1 MRLRNARD
9 LLAGCLFLILGLA
22 FLFFAQDYQLGSARR
37 MGPAY
42 FPVALSLIL
51 VVIGVATAA
60 RGFLVPGPP
69 IRDVAGKALA
79 VVTVAVVLFGL
90 LVRGVGLGLAVAV
103 LVIVSAAASRGF
115 RLLPAL
121 LLGLA
126 LAVFCILVF
135 VTGLGLPF
143 PALGPWLRG

>member
-9 LLAGCLFLILGLA
+9 LLAGCLFLIFGLA

-42 FPVALSLIL
+42 FPVVLSLMLI
-51 VVIGVATAA
+51 VIGVATAA

-79 VVTVAVVLFGL
+79 VVTAAVVLFGL
-90 LVRGVGLGLAVAV
+90 LVRGVGLGVAVAA

-126 LAVFCILVF
+126 LAAFCILVF